1 MKRIRYLALI
11 AGMAA
16 ALMAAP
22 AFAAGDDYV
31 VDPGH
36 PGSITIN
43 YRDSIDGDDPVA
55 GAEFTYYRVTAFDSA
70 MSRSNVGLAFPTLL
84 KDKKGN
90 PIVVSSRSDP
100 EKVRKKVQAAYE
112 KGTPEGGVIYKAV
125 TDSSGRAVTEGMAQG
140 IYLAVETKAAKE
152 HLASSPFFVVLP
164 YTHDNKWNYDITADP
179 KPIPCG
185 DLVITKK
192 VQGNQAETDREFHFK
207 VTINADGSFHYRKSD
222 GKEGKMKSGKM
233 FTLKSGES
241 VTIDT
246 IPVGTSYKVKEIE
259 ANNDGY
265 TTTAKGTKGKIKRKE
280 QAVAAFVN
288 SKEPPTG
295 TPPDEDNPGKPG
307 EPEEE
312 SQTGSTIRTAPIKT
326 GDTTNVIIWL
336 VLAAVALVILYLA
349 IIPGRKTKED
359 RK

>member
-22 AFAAGDDYV
+22 VIAAGDDYV

-43 YRDSIDGDDPVA
+43 YRDSIDGDDPIA
-55 GAEFTYYRVTAFDSA
+55 GAEFTYYRITSFDSA
-70 MSRSNVGLAFPTLL
+70 MSKSNVGLAFPTLL

-90 PIVVSSRSDP
+90 PIVVSSKSDP
-100 EKVRKKVQAAYE
+100 EKVRKKVQNAYE
-112 KGTPEGGVIYKAV
+112 RGTPEGGVIYKAV

-140 IYLAVETKAAKE
+140 IYLAVETKPAKE

-164 YTHDNKWNYDITADP
+164 YTHGNKWNYDITADP

-185 DLVITKK
+185 DLVITKEVK
-192 VQGNQAETDREFHFK
+192 GNQADTSREFHFK
-207 VTINADGSFHYRKSD
+207 VTIKADGSFHYKKSD
-222 GKEGKMKSGKM
+222 GKEGKIKSGKTL
-233 FTLKSGES
+233 TLKSGES

-246 IPVGTSYKVKEIE
+246 IPVGTSYKVKEVE
-259 ANNDGY
+259 ANQDGY

-288 SKEPPTG
+288 SKETPTG
-295 TPPDEDNPGKPG
+295 TPPTVNTPGTPG
-307 EPEEE
+307 EPEPE
-312 SQTGSTIRTAPIKT
+312 TVSTYHPAPIKT

-336 VLAAVALVILYLA
+336 VLAAVALVILYLLMV
-349 IIPGRKTKED
+349 PRRKKKED
-359 RK
+359 RP